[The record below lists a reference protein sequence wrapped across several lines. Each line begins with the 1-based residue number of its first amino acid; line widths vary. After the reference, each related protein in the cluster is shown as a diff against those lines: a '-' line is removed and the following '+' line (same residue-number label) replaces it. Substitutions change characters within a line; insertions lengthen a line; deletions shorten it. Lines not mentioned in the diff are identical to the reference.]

1 MTEAV
6 PRLPGDRSHLQR
18 LINQWAREV
27 EEAAVSFGRLQRLVG
42 VSVVAAMLD
51 GLRDEDGVE
60 QLAFKGGSALELRFG
75 LTARA
80 SGDLDAAF
88 RGALDDAFERIGEAL
103 RSPWH
108 GFTGAIGDPEENR
121 RPGIEPPPRRAT
133 IKLAYKGR
141 PVVSIPFELS
151 GAEGR
156 SLERLELL
164 RPAVSL
170 APVQLPDLPEIP
182 FLPVRYQ
189 IAQKL
194 HACTEEPTEEYSND
208 RVRDVRDVLLMRE
221 LAVDPA
227 DHVSIREAC
236 EEIFA
241 GRDKHPWPPTVIA
254 RAGWELLWQNLMDA
268 EGFDLP
274 LDEAIS
280 EINEFIAAI
289 ASAQPGG

>member
-1 MTEAV
+1 MTEAIA
-6 PRLPGDRSHLQR
+6 RIPGDRSHLQR

-27 EEAAVSFGRLQRLVG
+27 EGVSVSFGRLQRLVG

-51 GLRDEDGVE
+51 GLRDEGGVE
-60 QLAFKGGSALELRFG
+60 QLAFKGGAALELRFG

-80 SGDLDAAF
+80 SGDVDAAF
-88 RGALDDAFERIGEAL
+88 RGALDDAFERISEAL
-103 RSPWH
+103 RRPWH
-108 GFTGAIGDPEENR
+108 GFTGTIGDPEENR
-121 RPGIEPPPRRAT
+121 RPGVEPPPRRAT
-133 IKLAYKGR
+133 IKLAYKAR

-156 SLERLELL
+156 SLDQLEWL

-170 APVQLPDLPEIP
+170 APVRLPELPEIP

-194 HACTEEPTEEYSND
+194 HACTEEPTDEYSND
-208 RVRDVRDVLLMRE
+208 RVRDVRDVLLIRD

-241 GRDKHPWPPTVIA
+241 GRAKHSWPPTVVA
-254 RAGWELLWQNLMDA
+254 RVGWALLWANLMES

-274 LDEAIS
+274 LDAAIAD
-280 EINEFIAAI
+280 INEFIAAI
-289 ASAQPGG
+289 AAASPAG